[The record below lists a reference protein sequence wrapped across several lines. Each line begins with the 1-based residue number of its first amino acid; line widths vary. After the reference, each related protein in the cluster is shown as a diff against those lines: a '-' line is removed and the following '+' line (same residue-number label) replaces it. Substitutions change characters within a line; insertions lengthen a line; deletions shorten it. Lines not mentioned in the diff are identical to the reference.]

1 MIKKHLLFLLFQL
14 RAVSK
19 SLPRLVACTLVL
31 AFIVFVAGYCGNVT
45 LNEKETFVSID
56 VAIVMP
62 NDDDRLN
69 LGYTFLKKMD
79 SLNEVCTF
87 HNMEMYEA
95 QKALQNNEVSVI
107 IEIPVGFVD
116 GIIYGD
122 NVPATLI
129 TREDAGFETQ
139 LFCAILTSGC
149 STLSYTQA
157 GIYSVSDLLNEYNH
171 QDIVPDAEARLNT
184 FYLKYALNR
193 GYFFDNQSTSAT
205 GDVSTT
211 GYYIASGILLLTLLC
226 GLTVNRY
233 FSCHPESVLQAL
245 KRCGINNAYIR
256 FTELLSISTAFYA
269 LFGVI
274 ILVARF
280 SVGQNVFSFDFGGF
294 IMLFVVIL
302 SIVSFLMF
310 INSLTQ
316 NKLAS
321 TLLTFLLTALMLYMC
336 GRIMPMS
343 FLPDGVAALGRV
355 LPAYHWGKS
364 LEGCLFGGLNA
375 QTVLTPM
382 AIAVIF
388 YLGSLIA
395 DRIRGRER

>member
-19 SLPRLVACTLVL
+19 ALPRLAICTLVL
-31 AFIVFVAGYCGNVT
+31 ALIVFVAGYCGNIT

-62 NDDDRLN
+62 DDDDRLN
-69 LGYTFLKKMD
+69 LGYSFLENLD

-87 HNMEMYEA
+87 HDMEMEEA
-95 QKALQNNEVSVI
+95 KKALENNEVSVI

-129 TREDAGFETQ
+129 TREDAGFETL

-149 STLSYTQA
+149 STVSYTQA
-157 GIYSVSDLLNEYNH
+157 GIYSVSDLLREYGHN
-171 QDIVPDAEARLNT
+171 DYVSDAEKQLNT

-193 GYFFDNQSTSAT
+193 GYFFNNQSTSAT
-205 GDVSTT
+205 GDVSTV
-211 GYYIASGILLLTLLC
+211 GYYVASGIILLTLLC
-226 GLTVNRY
+226 GLTMNRY
-233 FSCHPESVLQAL
+233 FSSHPESVLQAL

-256 FTELLSISTAFYA
+256 LTELLSISGCFYA
-269 LFGVI
+269 LFGTI
-274 ILVARF
+274 ILIAGLT
-280 SVGQNVFSFDFGGF
+280 VGRDVFNLSFGGF

-316 NKLAS
+316 NKLAA
-321 TLLTFLLTALMLYMC
+321 TLITFLFTALMLYMC
-336 GRIMPMS
+336 GRILPVA
-343 FLPDGVAALGRV
+343 FLPEGVVALGRA
-355 LPAYHWGKS
+355 LPAYYWGKS
-364 LEGCLFGGLNA
+364 LEGCLFGGLTA
-375 QTVLTPM
+375 QTVFFPM
-382 AIAVIF
+382 GITVIL
-388 YLGSLIA
+388 YLGSLMA
-395 DRIRGRER
+395 DKIQGRER